1 MALWLESAIE
11 FVRRWL
17 KRSELPKPV
26 DLANPLSSAASDA
39 EVLLAYAT
47 QSRRGLD
54 EATIKALTEQR
65 AKVVDHLSGGAPLS
79 PEDRAA
85 FWFAYD
91 KLAVAMAPLSAHS
104 IRYSMH
110 VNAQRMPRSML
121 SLPAALA
128 AFSMVVFGACIALQ
142 SFWVTGS
149 DLMEQVDKA
158 DKQRTDVNRQLLAL
172 DLAQRGTTMR
182 SEALE
187 VKLCKLGGA
196 CTRRA
201 QPVTP
206 PASAPAPTASGEAPA
221 TAAALASVR
230 PTAEQVTARARLE
243 SQIEALATERD
254 ERTLKLDELLN
265 EKERLNKLASPPTV
279 LLRAWHRKLGKLCDW
294 TIILRSVC
302 ISESAEVDTEFAA
315 VDDTLKAA
323 EQRLDSYVKQ
333 VEAPASAASGVP
345 SIPRVFRAWYGVL
358 APEERRLKS
367 EVDSARRQYALSV
380 ESLQRRVA
388 YEVRINLGNLATYI
402 IPLFMG
408 LLGSLAFMMQS
419 LTTQLKEH
427 THVPASISGT
437 LVRLCLGAV
446 AGVFGGLATPQSD
459 AVLKALPPLF
469 VPFVFG
475 YGIEILFTLLNRIVG
490 TFTEAKTGA
499 KGM

>member
-1 MALWLESAIE
+1 MAVWLDSAVE

-26 DLANPLSSAASDA
+26 DLANPLSSAADDA

-54 EATIKALTEQR
+54 EAMIKALTDKR

-110 VNAQRMPRSML
+110 VNAQRTPRSML

-149 DLMEQVDKA
+149 DLMDQVDKA

-187 VKLCKLGGA
+187 VKLCKLGGD
-196 CTRRA
+196 CKRRA

-206 PASAPAPTASGEAPA
+206 PASAPTASGEAPV
-221 TAAALASVR
+221 TAAAFASVK

-302 ISESAEVDTEFAA
+302 ISESAEIDTEFAA

-323 EQRLDSYVKQ
+323 EQRLDNYVKQ

-345 SIPRVFRAWYGVL
+345 SIPRVFRAWFGVL

-367 EVDSARRQYALSV
+367 EVDAARRQYALSV

-427 THVPASISGT
+427 TYVPASISGT

-499 KGM
+499 KAA